1 MTPALVVSHG
11 APSVALED
19 DGYTRALAT
28 FGKRSPRTEAII
40 VISAHWEARGPVHV
54 NAVAHPGVIYDFA
67 GFPRELYALDYPAPG
82 APALAADA
90 LRHLASDGI
99 EAVAEMAR
107 DWDHGLWVPLR
118 LIFPEATIPVVEV
131 SLPVSR
137 TPALVF
143 RIGEALRTLR
153 SRGVLLIGS
162 GGIVHNLHL
171 LRWGDKEGPV
181 DPWAAAFD
189 EWVADRVERR
199 AVEDLLAYRQRAPR
213 ADLAAPT
220 TEHLDP
226 LFFILGATTEEDRT
240 LPVFAG
246 IHYGNLS
253 MRTFAL
259 GS

>member
-1 MTPALVVSHG
+1 LTPALVVSHG

-19 DGYTRALAT
+19 DGYTRALAI
-28 FGKRSPRTEAII
+28 FGKRSPQPEAIV

-82 APALAADA
+82 APALAADT
-90 LRHLASDGI
+90 LRHLASAGI

-107 DWDHGLWVPLR
+107 DWDHGLWVPLK
-118 LIFPEATIPVVEV
+118 LLFPEATIPIVEISMPVVR
-131 SLPVSR
+131 S
-137 TPALVF
+137 PALVF
-143 RIGEALRTLR
+143 HIGEALRPLR

-171 LRWGDKEGPV
+171 LRWGDKEAPV

-189 EWVADRVERR
+189 EWVVDRVERR
-199 AVEDLLAYRQRAPR
+199 AFADLLAYRLRGPG

-226 LFFILGATTEEDRT
+226 LFFILGAATEEDRT

-246 IHYGNLS
+246 FHYGNLS

>member
-1 MTPALVVSHG
+1 LTPALFVSHG
-11 APSVALED
+11 APSVVLED
-19 DGYTRALAT
+19 DGYTRALASY
-28 FGKRSPRTEAII
+28 GKRFPRPDAIV

-67 GFPRELYALDYPAPG
+67 GFPRELYALDYLAPG
-82 APALAADA
+82 APALANDA
-90 LRHLASDGI
+90 LRHLASARI

-118 LIFPEATIPVVEV
+118 MLFPEATIPVVEV
-131 SLPVSR
+131 SMPVAR
-137 TPALVF
+137 TPELLF
-143 RIGEALRTLR
+143 HIGEALRPLR

-162 GGIVHNLHL
+162 GGIVHNLRL
-171 LRWGDKEGPV
+171 LHWGDKEAAV
-181 DPWAAAFD
+181 DPWAADFD
-189 EWVADRVERR
+189 EWVAERIERR
-199 AVEDLLAYRQRAPR
+199 AVEDLLAYRLRAPR

-226 LFFILGATTEEDRT
+226 LFFILGAATEEDRA
-240 LPVFAG
+240 LSVFAG
-246 IHYGNLS
+246 FHYGNLS